1 MRREEKEIFEE
12 VSQGGGRRGRNSR
25 QNNSQDSRG
34 RKNQRSKKFRN
45 KEFARVT
52 YLFVALFLALMAYI
66 VYFNIVRAKTIV
78 NSPYNERQDAFADRV
93 IRGNIADRNGNV
105 LATTEVAEDG
115 SEVRSYP
122 YGAAFAHVVGFSNSA
137 AGKSGL
143 ESIENFELLT
153 SNSFFVE
160 KLMNEFKDEKNMG
173 DTVVTTLDAD
183 LQQAAYNALGSNKGA
198 IVVMEPGT
206 GKILAMVSGPAYD
219 PNSVESNWDVLNSD
233 DTNSPLLNRA
243 TQGQYAPGSTFKVVT
258 ALEYMREHSDYAN
271 YSYECNGEITADN
284 VTIHCFD
291 STVHGLEDLRSSM
304 ANSCNSSFANIGLS
318 LNKTSYRKTAEDL
331 LFNKKLPSVMDY
343 SRSSFR
349 INEKS
354 TSADM
359 MMTAM
364 GQGETLVSPYHMA
377 LITSAI
383 ANGGTL
389 MEPYLVEKVT
399 NYNGTEISKNVPKSY
414 RKLMTSD
421 EASQLKD
428 YMRAVVDEGTA
439 TLLSGQS
446 YTAAGKTGTAEYSLD
461 DGEKT
466 HSWFMGFTN
475 VDNPELVISVIIEGY
490 DGDAGAKAVPIA
502 KQVLDAYYY

>member
-1 MRREEKEIFEE
+1 MRREERENYEE
-12 VSQGGGRRGRNSR
+12 MSRREGRRGKNSR
-25 QNNSQDSRG
+25 QDSSQ
-34 RKNQRSKKFRN
+34 RKSPRSKKFRN

-52 YLFVALFLALMAYI
+52 YFFVALFLALMAYI

-78 NSPYNERQDAFADRV
+78 NSPYNERQDAFADRI
-93 IRGNIADRNGNV
+93 IRGSIVDKKGNV
-105 LATTEVAEDG
+105 LAETQVGEDG
-115 SEVRSYP
+115 SELRSYP
-122 YGAAFAHVVGFSNSA
+122 YGAAFAHVVGFSYPST
-137 AGKSGL
+137 GKSGL
-143 ESIENFELLT
+143 ESIENFNLLT
-153 SNSFFVE
+153 SDSFFVE

-183 LQQAAYNALGSNKGA
+183 LQQAAYNALGDNKGA

-206 GKILAMVSGPAYD
+206 GKILAMVSGPTFD
-219 PNSVESNWDVLNSD
+219 PNSVEANWDALNAD
-233 DTNSPLLNRA
+233 DGNSPLLNRA

-271 YSYECNGEITADN
+271 YSYDCAGEITADGT
-284 VTIHCFD
+284 TIHCFD
-291 STVHGLEDLRSSM
+291 STVHGLEDLRSSI

-318 LNKTSYRKTAEDL
+318 LNKTEYRKTAEDL
-331 LFNKKLPSVMDY
+331 LFNKKLPSVLDY
-343 SRSSFR
+343 SKSSFK

-354 TSADM
+354 TGAEM

-399 NYNGTEISKNVPKSY
+399 NYSGAEVRKNVPKSY
-414 RKLMTSD
+414 KKLMTSD
-421 EASQLKD
+421 EAAQLKD
-428 YMRAVVDEGTA
+428 YMKAVVDEGTA
-439 TLLSGQS
+439 TMLSGQS
-446 YTAAGKTGTAEYSLD
+446 YTAAGKTGTAEYSMD

-490 DGDAGAKAVPIA
+490 DGNAGAKAVPIA
-502 KQVLDAYYY
+502 KQVLDAYYYQ

>member
-1 MRREEKEIFEE
+1 M
-12 VSQGGGRRGRNSR
+12 
-25 QNNSQDSRG
+25 
-34 RKNQRSKKFRN
+34 
-45 KEFARVT
+45 
-52 YLFVALFLALMAYI
+52 FVALFLALMAYM

-93 IRGNIADRNGNV
+93 IRGNIVDKNGNV
-105 LATTEVAEDG
+105 LAETNVAEDG
-115 SEVRSYP
+115 TEVRNYP
-122 YGAAFAHVVGFSNSA
+122 YGAAFAHVVGYSFPST
-137 AGKSGL
+137 GKSGL
-143 ESIENFELLT
+143 ESVENFELLT
-153 SNSFFVE
+153 SNAFFPQ

-183 LQQAAYNALGSNKGA
+183 LQQAAYNALGGNKGA
-198 IVVMEPGT
+198 VVVMEAST
-206 GKILAMVSGPAYD
+206 GKILTMVSGPTYD
-219 PNSVESNWDVLNSD
+219 PNSVAADWEALNANDSE
-233 DTNSPLLNRA
+233 SPLLNRA

-258 ALEYMREHSDYAN
+258 ALEYIREHSDYAN
-271 YSYECNGEITADN
+271 YSYDCAGEITAEG

-291 STVHGLEDLRSSM
+291 STVHGLQDLRSSM

-318 LNKTSYRKTAEDL
+318 LNKTSYRETAEEL
-331 LFNKKLPSVMDY
+331 LFNKKLPSVLDY
-343 SRSSFR
+343 SKGSFR
-349 INEKS
+349 INENS
-354 TSADM
+354 SGAEM

-377 LITSAI
+377 LITAAV

-399 NYNGTEISKNVPKSY
+399 NANGAEIRKNVPKSY
-414 RKLMTSD
+414 KRLMTSD

-428 YMRAVVDEGTA
+428 YMKAVVDEGTA
-439 TLLSGQS
+439 TMLSGQS
-446 YTAAGKTGTAEYSLD
+446 YTVAGKTGTAEYSMD

-466 HSWFMGFTN
+466 HSWFIGFTN

-502 KQVLDAYYY
+502 KQILDSYYY